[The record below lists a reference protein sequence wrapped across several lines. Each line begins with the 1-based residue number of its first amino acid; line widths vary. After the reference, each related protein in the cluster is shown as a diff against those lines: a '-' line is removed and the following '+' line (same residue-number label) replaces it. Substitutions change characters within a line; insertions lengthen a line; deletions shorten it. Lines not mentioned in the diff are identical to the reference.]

1 MWTLLVA
8 MTMQMYTYG
17 AFDNKTD
24 CLEAAETLRKLT
36 VKAVCIQFK
45 QK

>member
-17 AFDNKTD
+17 AFDNKAD

-36 VKAVCIQFK
+36 VKAVCIQVK
-45 QK
+45 